1 MDSVGITKTILSI
14 TDPGTH
20 LQAGKDEQ
28 ARKLSR
34 ECNQFA
40 SDLQEK
46 RPDRFGFWA
55 ALPLPDVEGSLAEIA
70 YALDVLH
77 AAGVCMLTNHH
88 GVYLGDACL
97 EPIFE
102 ELDHRAATVFIH
114 PTLPC
119 THHGAQS
126 QIKFDVPTRQSMTA
140 VMEFFFDGARAI
152 VDLLLSGTIVRY
164 PKIKFIVSHGGGV
177 LPPLI
182 ERVIQFSRILSLGG
196 EAMSSES
203 VKSILRRQFFYD
215 LSGFVFPDQIHG
227 LLRLVDKS
235 QLLYGSDY
243 PYTPTGVAVQLAETM
258 DRHLEDV
265 LGDAESVQMVYHGNA
280 QKLLERNTGL
290 DSLKM
295 DA

>member
-1 MDSVGITKTILSI
+1 MDSVGVTKTILSI

-20 LQAGKDEQ
+20 LQAGKDKQ

-40 SDLQEK
+40 SNLQEK

-77 AAGVCMLTNHH
+77 AAGVCILTNHH
-88 GVYLGDACL
+88 GTYLGDPCL

-102 ELDHRAATVFIH
+102 ELDHRAAIVFIH

-119 THHGAQS
+119 TDHGAQPR
-126 QIKFDVPTRQSMTA
+126 IKFDIPTRQSMTA
-140 VMEFFFDGARAI
+140 AMEFFFDEARAI
-152 VDLLLSGTIVRY
+152 VDLLLSGTVTRY
-164 PKIKFIVSHGGGV
+164 PKIKFIIPHAGGV
-177 LPPLI
+177 LPPMI
-182 ERVIQFSRILSLGG
+182 ERVIQFSHILSLGG

-203 VKSILRRQFFYD
+203 VKSILRQQFFYD
-215 LSGFVFPDQIHG
+215 LSGFIFPDQIHG
-227 LLRLVDKS
+227 LLRLVDKT

-243 PYTPTGVAVQLAETM
+243 PYTPTGVAVRLAETM
-258 DRHLEDV
+258 DSQLEDV
-265 LGDAESVQMVYHGNA
+265 LGDAESIQMVFYGNA
-280 QKLLERNTGL
+280 QKLLE
-290 DSLKM
+290 
-295 DA
+295 